1 MVQSWGQWV
10 ADFKSQL
17 CALIPSESHGLSIPA
32 LECMA
37 VVADPEV
44 NNSSALVHFLP
55 CPDMYCCE
63 GKASPTNPWPC
74 DSVSAC
80 ARNRTGTLCS
90 HCQPGMTEVFGSP
103 ACVPLRRCTYVEVGI
118 VCARAACSSLAWVA
132 VHPLGVA
139 RKGQGGGEEGN
150 TSFLALPCASCGAN
164 SAK

>member
-17 CALIPSESHGLSIPA
+17 CALILSESHVTFPS

-44 NNSSALVHFLP
+44 NSNSALVHFLP

-63 GKASPTNPWPC
+63 GKASPTNPLPC

-103 ACVPLRRCTYVEVGI
+103 ACVPLRRCTYVEVGFVQCRFS
-118 VCARAACSSLAWVA
+118 VCARFA
-132 VHPLGVA
+132 
-139 RKGQGGGEEGN
+139 
-150 TSFLALPCASCGAN
+150 
-164 SAK
+164 